1 MKKLVDG
8 RSKVLDLME
17 LLRSC
22 GSLDLTATVDERAEG
37 DGVGTGEPELS
48 VVLTGPDTGLLTS
61 RNGELLHAI
70 EHLAAKILRLEPEEH
85 EAIRFDAEE
94 FKANRDQAL
103 RVLAKEAVAQVNAT
117 ARPFTFPPMSS
128 RERRLV
134 HLELG
139 PSGLRSASTGDG
151 SRRCVVLYPKT
162 TVRKD

>member
-22 GSLDLTATVDERAEG
+22 GSLDLTAEVDERPKGEG
-37 DGVGTGEPELS
+37 AGEPELS

-85 EAIRFDAEE
+85 EAIRFDAED
-94 FKANRDQAL
+94 FKANRDRSL
-103 RVLAKEAVAQVNAT
+103 RLLAKEAVAQVIAT

-134 HLELG
+134 HLEIG

-162 TVRKD
+162 TPKNA